1 MFVFGVWIPLDRVR
15 GHFCVFH
22 ATPLCLVVVFAVGND
37 AADIYPFTNT
47 CEEFSSLYR
56 CTVPLKCIF
65 FILYGPEVLIP
76 NFVGSWTFLST
87 Y

>member
-1 MFVFGVWIPLDRVR
+1 MWVPRDRVR
-15 GHFCVFH
+15 GHF
-22 ATPLCLVVVFAVGND
+22 VFAAGND

-56 CTVPLKCIF
+56 CTVPLKVIF

-76 NFVGSWTFLST
+76 SFVGSWTFLST
-87 Y
+87 H

>member
-1 MFVFGVWIPLDRVR
+1 MWIPLDHVR
-15 GHFCVFH
+15 GHFRVFR
-22 ATPLCLVVVFAVGND
+22 ATPLCLVGIFVVGND
-37 AADIYPFTNT
+37 AANIYPFTNP
-47 CEEFSSLYR
+47 CEKFPSLYR

-76 NFVGSWTFLST
+76 SFVGSWTCLST